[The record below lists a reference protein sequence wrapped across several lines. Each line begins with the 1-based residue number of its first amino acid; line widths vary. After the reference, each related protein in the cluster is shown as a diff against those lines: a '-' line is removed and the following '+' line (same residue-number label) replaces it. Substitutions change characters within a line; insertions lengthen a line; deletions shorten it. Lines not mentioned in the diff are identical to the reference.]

1 MVEDTSDGFYA
12 VNAVSGRFVFLN
24 RRGCDLLGYSLQ
36 EAGRLKAW
44 EVVVP
49 AEHRRF
55 KENLRALLSGEAPKP
70 KRQIFTAL
78 RKDLTTFSVE
88 LSMEVADLRG
98 QPFVQGVLRD
108 VTDYEQY
115 KKQIDHF
122 QRMETIA
129 TIVGGLSNQFGNA
142 ITVIRSNVTKLKQL
156 CAGEEQPTRHL
167 AQIRGA
173 LHRLDGLTQYML
185 AFSRGGEPKPE
196 TVSLNDFVTKILPL
210 ISYNAPTGIRFTTNL
225 CENLPTIRADTTHL
239 QMVLTAVVANAEE
252 AIEGRGRIV
261 ISTRKI
267 DPEPVFFDGKV
278 DLEPVNYVCL
288 SIADTGKGM
297 DEPTRRRVCEPFFT
311 TKLHSRGLGMAAVYG
326 MVKKQGGW
334 LSIQSEP
341 GRGTT
346 VGIFLQA
353 QDAESLT

>member
-1 MVEDTSDGFYA
+1 MTTESMRSDPENSFGQTSAERYRSLVEDTSDGFYA

-185 AFSRGGEPKPE
+185 AFSRGVDQLQRSDRHPFYNQSVRKPAYHQGRYH
-196 TVSLNDFVTKILPL
+196 S
-210 ISYNAPTGIRFTTNL
+210 S
-225 CENLPTIRADTTHL
+225 ADGADGSCRQCRGGHRGSGTHCH
-239 QMVLTAVVANAEE
+239 
-252 AIEGRGRIV
+252 
-261 ISTRKI
+261 
-267 DPEPVFFDGKV
+267 FD
-278 DLEPVNYVCL
+278 
-288 SIADTGKGM
+288 A
-297 DEPTRRRVCEPFFT
+297 
-311 TKLHSRGLGMAAVYG
+311 
-326 MVKKQGGW
+326 
-334 LSIQSEP
+334 
-341 GRGTT
+341 
-346 VGIFLQA
+346 
-353 QDAESLT
+353 